1 MFVITD
7 TVTGLYLWTLEK
19 YNYINKRR
27 KLKNIYL
34 LLVIR
39 VTGLHWLECHTRVR
53 KDIAKNTKYVKDD

>member
-1 MFVITD
+1 MFVITVFSEKD

-27 KLKNIYL
+27 KLKKYIYL

-39 VTGLHWLECHTRVR
+39 VTGLHWLECHTQSSQKR
-53 KDIAKNTKYVKDD
+53 YS

>member
-19 YNYINKRR
+19 YNYLNKRR

-39 VTGLHWLECHTRVR
+39 VTGLHWLECHTQSSQKR
-53 KDIAKNTKYVKDD
+53 YS

>member
-34 LLVIR
+34 LLVTR
-39 VTGLHWLECHTRVR
+39 VTGLHWLECHTQSSQKR
-53 KDIAKNTKYVKDD
+53 YS

>member
-19 YNYINKRR
+19 YNYLNKRR

-39 VTGLHWLECHTRVR
+39 VTGLLWLECHTQSSQKR
-53 KDIAKNTKYVKDD
+53 YS